1 MQMTWENPDDIVEKL
16 YKVLQELPNGKP
28 ISDLQP
34 LISERIICFDSCQF
48 LWIKRVDI
56 CVKLNEEIL
65 DFFPYIDFN
74 CPSVT
79 VMWIFVKIHQKLIR
93 KRQ

>member
-34 LISERIICFDSCQF
+34 LISERIVCFDSCQF
-48 LWIKRVDI
+48 LWIKRVDMCQI
-56 CVKLNEEIL
+56 EWRNLG
-65 DFFPYIDFN
+65 FFPLYWF
-74 CPSVT
+74 
-79 VMWIFVKIHQKLIR
+79 
-93 KRQ
+93 